1 MEKKLILGAIL
12 ILLAILDNSLMPF
25 IAIKGVYPSLLFVFI
40 VSYSIIKDKRG
51 GAIWVGVFAGI
62 LQDLYFTNV
71 FGINSLI
78 NMLVCLIAAEIGLNI
93 IRSKILI
100 PVISSFILSIFKG
113 AFIWI
118 IAYFL
123 KMNISYNLIAFNSIY
138 NGIITIIFYK
148 LVYNLCKKRHMDRK
162 WEF

>member
-1 MEKKLILGAIL
+1 MKKNLILGAIL

-25 IAIKGVYPSLLFVFI
+25 MAIKGVYPSLLFVFI
-40 VSYSIIKDKRG
+40 VSYSIIKDKWE
-51 GAIWVGVFAGI
+51 AIWVSVFAGI

-78 NMLVCLIAAEIGLNI
+78 NMLACLIAAEIGLNI

-100 PVISSFILSIFKG
+100 PVISSFLLSIFKG
-113 AFIWI
+113 AFIWT

-138 NGIITIIFYK
+138 NGVITIIVYK

>member
-1 MEKKLILGAIL
+1 MKKKLILGAIL
-12 ILLAILDNSLMPF
+12 ILFAILDNSLIPF
-25 IAIKGVYPSLLFVFI
+25 IAIKGVYPSFLFVFI
-40 VSYSIIKDKRG
+40 VSYSIIKDKWE
-51 GAIWVGVFAGI
+51 AIWVGVFAGI

-78 NMLVCLIAAEIGLNI
+78 NMFVCLIAAEIGLNI
-93 IRSKILI
+93 IKSKILI
-100 PVISSFILSIFKG
+100 PVISSFLLSIFKG

-138 NGIITIIFYK
+138 NGIITIIVYK
-148 LVYNLCKKRHMDRK
+148 LVYNLCEKRHMDRK

>member
-118 IAYFL
+118 IATF
-123 KMNISYNLIAFNSIY
+123 
-138 NGIITIIFYK
+138 
-148 LVYNLCKKRHMDRK
+148 
-162 WEF
+162 